1 VGFPARLDAE
11 RPAAPARGDPGLKI
25 LIVSGIWPPDV
36 GGPASHA
43 PEVAQFLLARGHEV
57 EVVTTAA
64 APPEPRDFPVR
75 AVPRSRPRGERH
87 YRVAALIHHRARE
100 CDVVYATSML
110 NRTAIGCTLAR
121 TPFVAKLTT
130 DPAFERARRLLRY
143 SGTLDEFQRL
153 RSPVKLA
160 RDLTL
165 GRAAAVVCPSRY
177 LADLARGWGIR
188 AEVLPNPVEVPDLPP
203 REELRA
209 RHGLD
214 GPTLVFSGRL
224 VPQKDLDTLLAAVE
238 LVPEATLLVA
248 GDGEERGR
256 VDGRARALGAL
267 PRRQVLE
274 LLRAA
279 DLAVLSSRWEN
290 FPHALVEAL
299 AVGTPVVATAVGG
312 VPEIVQ
318 DGENGLLVPPGD
330 PEALAAAIRRGLAER
345 DRLAAAAPRSV
356 ERFSAERIY
365 GELESI
371 LEAAAR

>member
-1 VGFPARLDAE
+1 LDAE
-11 RPAAPARGDPGLKI
+11 RPAAAARGEPGLKI

-43 PEVAQFLLARGHEV
+43 PEVADYLLGRGHEV
-57 EVVTTAA
+57 EVVTTAD
-64 APPEPRDFPVR
+64 APPEQR
-75 AVPRSRPRGERH
+75 AYRVSSVPRSKPRGERH
-87 YRVAALIHHRARE
+87 YRVAALIHHRARD

-110 NRTAIGCTLAR
+110 NRTALGCALAR

-130 DPAFERARRLLRY
+130 DPAFERARRLARY
-143 SGTLDEFQRL
+143 HGTMDEFQSA
-153 RSPVKLA
+153 RSPFKLV

-165 GRAAAVVCPSRY
+165 RRATRVVCPSEY
-177 LADLARGWGIR
+177 LAGLARGWGVP
-188 AEVLPNPVEVPDLPP
+188 ADVLPNPVEVPELPS

-209 RHGLD
+209 RHGLE

-224 VPQKDLDTLLAAVE
+224 VPQKDLGTLLAAAE
-238 LVPEATLLVA
+238 LVPEATLLLA
-248 GDGEERGR
+248 GEGEERARLEGR
-256 VDGRARALGAL
+256 GARLLGAL
-267 PRRQVLE
+267 PRDEVLG

-312 VPEIVQ
+312 VPEIVR

-330 PEALAAAIRRGLAER
+330 PAAFAAAIRRGLAER
-345 DRLAAAAPRSV
+345 DRLAAAAAASV
-356 ERFSAERIY
+356 ERFAPERIY
-365 GELESI
+365 AELEAI
-371 LEAAAR
+371 LEQAAA

>member
-1 VGFPARLDAE
+1 VAE
-11 RPAAPARGDPGLKI
+11 
-25 LIVSGIWPPDV
+25 
-36 GGPASHA
+36 
-43 PEVAQFLLARGHEV
+43 FLLAKGHEV
-57 EVVTTAA
+57 EVVTTAD
-64 APPEPRDFPVR
+64 APPVPHAYPLR
-75 AVPRSRPRGERH
+75 AVPRSKPRGALH
-87 YRVAALIHHRARE
+87 YRVAALIHQRARE

-110 NRTAIGCTLAR
+110 NRAALGCAVAR

-143 SGTLDEFQRL
+143 SGTMDEFQRV
-153 RSPVKLA
+153 RSPFKIP

-165 GRAAAVVCPSRY
+165 RRAARVVCPSAY
-177 LADLARGWGIR
+177 LAELARGWGVR
-188 AEVLPNPVEVPDLPP
+188 AEVLPNPVHVPDLAP
-203 REELRA
+203 REKLRA

-224 VPQKDLDTLLAAVE
+224 VPQKDLPTLLAAVE
-238 LVPEATLLVA
+238 RVPEATLLVA
-248 GDGEERGR
+248 GDGEERGL
-256 VDGRARALGAL
+256 VDGRARALGAR
-267 PRRQVLE
+267 PREQVLE

-312 VPEIVQ
+312 VPEIVH

-330 PEALAAAIRRGLAER
+330 PEALAAAIRRGLVER
-345 DRLAAAAPRSV
+345 DRLASAAAGSV
-356 ERFSAERIY
+356 ERFSPERIY